1 MEIDKAQHNFAWTY
15 NERALEKSEKYL
27 YVYTCHITERELCQ
41 LELDSLFG
49 QPPQHDHLY
58 MANRRI
64 EPGQSAFIRLRL
76 EVLACSS
83 EWEDICEY
91 ARQLGLPEGET
102 FKVHC
107 LKESDMPLDY
117 SERRHLERQLGMLIQ
132 GSARMKNPDC
142 TLGLTY
148 VEGKWVLGICEE
160 SDRSWLERRH
170 KPYNYSTGLPMV
182 AVRALIN
189 IALPDA
195 EGRTLIDP
203 CCGMGNVLIEALHMG
218 IRAQGGDMNPLAIQG
233 ARVNLKHY
241 GYGEEYVTLGDMNHI
256 TARYD
261 AAVLDMP
268 YNLCSV
274 QSVTERE
281 DMLASLRRMTDRAIV
296 ISMESIKE
304 SLEQAGWMVM
314 DTARLYKGEKSSM
327 VRMIYVCEA
336 RRQPS

>member
-1 MEIDKAQHNFAWTY
+1 MEINKAQHTLAWTY
-15 NERALEKSEKYL
+15 NESAPEESNEYI
-27 YVYTCHITERELCQ
+27 YVYACHTTERELCR
-41 LELDSLFG
+41 LELGSLFG
-49 QPPQHDHLY
+49 QPPHHDHLY
-58 MANRRI
+58 MATRRI

-76 EVLACSS
+76 EVLMRSS
-83 EWEDICEY
+83 VWEDICEY
-91 ARQLGLPEGET
+91 ASQLRLTEGQT

-107 LKESDMPLDY
+107 LKENDKALEY
-117 SERRHLERQLGMLIQ
+117 SERRQLERQLGMLVQ
-132 GSARMKNPDC
+132 GTARMKNPDC
-142 TLGLTY
+142 ILGLTY
-148 VEGKWVLGICEE
+148 IEGEWVLGICED

-218 IRAQGGDMNPLAIQG
+218 INAQGVDMNPLAIQG
-233 ARVNLKHY
+233 ARTNLKHY

-274 QSVTERE
+274 QSVKDRE
-281 DMLASLRRMTDRAIV
+281 EMLASLRRMTDCAIV
-296 ISMESIKE
+296 ISMESIQE
-304 SLEQAGWMVM
+304 SLGQAGWTVM
-314 DTARLYKGEKSSM
+314 ATARLYKGEKSSM
-327 VRMIYVCEA
+327 VREIYVCGA
-336 RRQPS
+336 H